1 MYKALVL
8 FMFLLALQAVAPG
21 ASARYASII
30 IDAETGQVLHATNAD
45 TRNYPASLTK
55 MMTLYLTFEALK
67 AGRLRLDQRL
77 RVSKRA
83 AGQPASR
90 LGVKAG
96 STISVRD
103 AILALITKSA
113 NDVATVLAEELG
125 GTEWQFA
132 RIMTKRARALG
143 MRRTTFRN
151 ASGLPNRRQ
160 LSTAR
165 DMAMLSRAII
175 RDFPRYYPLFATR
188 EFTYSNNTYRNH
200 NRLLVAY
207 SGTDGIKTGYTR
219 ASGFNLAASV
229 ERDGRR
235 LIGVVFGGR
244 TARSRDRHLMKLLDR
259 TFEKLARREIVIADA
274 AEAAALAGKSGAI
287 SQKRRPV
294 VAWATPDK
302 GKSTRAKA
310 GAAGVEWTR
319 PKGGWSI
326 QVGAFYRKA
335 QAQKAVANA
344 RTVLAGLAVNVR
356 NAIVPVRGKRG
367 TIYRARLAGLAEGA
381 AKKACR
387 ALRRRK
393 VDCLVIAPS
402 PGSKIAIQPSLGAR
416 YNG

>member
-1 MYKALVL
+1 MLGALVL
-8 FMFLLALQAVAPG
+8 LVFAFGMLAAVPD
-21 ASARYASII
+21 ASARYASIV
-30 IDAETGQVLHATNAD
+30 IDADTGQVLHATNAD

-67 AGRLRLDQRL
+67 TGRLKLDQRL

-90 LGVKAG
+90 LGVRAG

-113 NDVATVLAEELG
+113 NDVATVIAEELG

-132 RIMTKRARALG
+132 RLMTRKARELG

-165 DMAMLSRAII
+165 DMATLSRAII
-175 RDFPRYYPLFATR
+175 RDFPEYYPLFSTR
-188 EFTYSNNTYRNH
+188 EFTYGKNTYRNH

-259 TFEKLARREIVIADA
+259 SFEKLKRQEMLIAKAARA
-274 AEAAALAGKSGAI
+274 AGATKSGAI
-287 SQKRRPV
+287 SRKRRPV

-310 GAAGVEWTR
+310 GAAGVEW
-319 PKGGWSI
+319 PQPAGGWSV
-326 QVGAFYRKA
+326 QVGAFYKRA
-335 QAQKAVANA
+335 LAQKAVASA
-344 RTVLAGLAVNVR
+344 RGVLPGLTGGVR
-356 NAIVPVRGKRG
+356 NSIIPIRGKRG
-367 TIYRARLAGLAEGA
+367 TIYRARIAGLRESEARR
-381 AKKACR
+381 ACR
-387 ALRRRK
+387 LLRKRK
-393 VDCLVIAPS
+393 IDCLVIAPS
-402 PGSKIAIQPSLGAR
+402 PGSEIAIQPSLGVR
-416 YNG
+416 YSG